1 MEDTTQSWLALQCA
15 TIAGACR
22 GVVILVAPE
31 EQGLVPAA
39 HWPDGSNGAPE
50 LSATAEVA
58 MAERRGVV
66 RRHEPSESAGA
77 EPTDCIAYPILVN
90 GQIFGVVAIEMTSR
104 PEPQQRAVMQLL
116 QWGSAWFQ
124 VLSQQ
129 QKAATNQRLAT
140 ALGFIAT
147 CLEHARFESAATAL
161 ATELATRLSCERVS
175 LGFMRGQHIHLKA
188 LSHSA
193 GFGNKTNIVRHI
205 EAAMD
210 EAFDQQ
216 ATVVFPAAPDSR
228 AQLTRAHAELSRH
241 HGGGASICT
250 VPLTSDG
257 QVIGG
262 LTLERPAGEDFD
274 AESVELCERV
284 ASMVGPLLELKRR
297 DDRWL
302 FHKMWDSLHTHGTN
316 LVGPRHWGLKF
327 SALAATGLTVFLCIA
342 TGDYRVGAEAT
353 LEGSVQRVITAP
365 QDGYIAQAHSR
376 AGGIV
381 HAGDVLATLDDR
393 DLKLEQLKWASERE
407 QFLKE
412 YRGAL
417 ASHDRAQASI
427 LSAQVSQAEAQL
439 QLLAEQLARTQL
451 IAPFDGLVVS
461 GDLSQSLG
469 APVKRGEVLFE
480 VAPLAA
486 YRVMLNVDERDIAQ
500 VASGQRGE
508 LALSAISGETMPFTV
523 TKVTPVSV
531 VEDGNNLF
539 RVEAALDQSSE
550 RLRPGMAGIGKI
562 DIERRKLAW
571 IWTHKLID
579 WLRLWVWSWWS

>member
-1 MEDTTQSWLALQCA
+1 MDDTTQSWLALQCA
-15 TIAGACR
+15 TIVGACK
-22 GVVILVAPE
+22 GIVILVAPG
-31 EQGLVPAA
+31 EQRLVPAA
-39 HWPDGSNGAPE
+39 HWPDGSNDAPE

-58 MAERRGVV
+58 IAEQRGVV
-66 RRHEPSESAGA
+66 RRHEPPQSAGA
-77 EPTDCIAYPILVN
+77 EPTDCIAYPLLVN
-90 GQIFGVVAIEMTSR
+90 GQIFGVVAIEVTSR

-129 QKAATNQRLAT
+129 QKSASNQRLAT

-147 CLEHARFESAATAL
+147 CLEHPRFESAATAL
-161 ATELATRLSCERVS
+161 AIELTTQLSCERVS
-175 LGFMRGQHIHLKA
+175 LGFVRGKHMHLDA
-188 LSHSA
+188 MCHCADL
-193 GFGNKTNIVRHI
+193 GNKTNIIRHI

-216 ATVVFPAAPDSR
+216 ATVVFPVAPDGR
-228 AQLTRAHAELSRH
+228 VQLTRAHAELARYHS
-241 HGGGASICT
+241 GGASICT

-257 QVIGG
+257 RVIGA
-262 LTLERPAGEDFD
+262 LTLERPAGQEFD
-274 AESVELCERV
+274 SETIELCERIT
-284 ASMVGPLLELKRR
+284 SMVGPLLELKRR

-302 FHKMWDSLHTHGTN
+302 LRKMWDSLRTHGTN

-327 SALAATGLTVFLCIA
+327 SALALTSLMVFLSIA
-342 TGDYRVGAEAT
+342 TGDYRVSAEAT
-353 LEGSVQRVITAP
+353 LEGSVQRAITAP
-365 QDGYIAQAHSR
+365 QDGYIAQAHTR
-376 AGGIV
+376 AGSIV
-381 HAGDVLATLDDR
+381 QAGDVLATLDDK

-412 YRGAL
+412 YRSAL

-439 QLLAEQLARTQL
+439 ELVAEQLTRAQL
-451 IAPFDGLVVS
+451 VAPFDGLVVS

-486 YRVMLNVDERDIAQ
+486 YRVMLNVDERDIAE
-500 VASGQRGE
+500 VVTGQRGE
-508 LALSAISGETMPFTV
+508 LALSAISGQTMSFSV

-531 VEDGNNLF
+531 VEDGNNFF
-539 RVEAALDQSSE
+539 RVEAWMDKSYE
-550 RLRPGMAGIGKI
+550 GLRPGMKGIGKI
-562 DIERRKLAW
+562 DIDRRKLAW
-571 IWTHKLID
+571 IWTHRLID

>member
-1 MEDTTQSWLALQCA
+1 MKDTAQSWLALQCT

-22 GVVILVAPE
+22 GVVILAVPE
-31 EQGLVPAA
+31 EKGLVPAA
-39 HWPDGSNGAPE
+39 YWPDGTQGAPE
-50 LSATAEVA
+50 LSAAAELAV
-58 MAERRGVV
+58 AERRGVV
-66 RRHEPSESAGA
+66 RKHEPSASADA
-77 EPTDCIAYPILVN
+77 EPTDCIAYPLLAN

-124 VLSQQ
+124 VLSRQE
-129 QKAATNQRLAT
+129 KAATNERLAT
-140 ALGFIAT
+140 VLGFIAT

-161 ATELATRLSCERVS
+161 ATELTMRLSCERVS
-175 LGFMRGQHIHLKA
+175 LGFVQGKHIHLNA

-193 GFGNKTNIVRHI
+193 GFGSKTNIVRHI

-216 ATVVFPAAPDSR
+216 ATVVFPAAPDGR
-228 AQLTRAHAELSRH
+228 VQLTRAHAELSRH
-241 HGGGASICT
+241 HGGGSICT
-250 VPLTSDG
+250 VPLTGDG
-257 QVIGG
+257 RVIGG
-262 LTLERPAGEDFD
+262 LTLERLAGQDFD
-274 AESVELCERV
+274 SETIELCERV

-302 FHKMWDSLHTHGTN
+302 LRKIWDSLQTQGAN

-327 SALAATGLTVFLCIA
+327 SALTLTGLMIFLSIA
-342 TGDYRVGAEAT
+342 TGDYRVTAEAT
-353 LEGSVQRVITAP
+353 LEGSVQRVVTAP

-376 AGGIV
+376 AGDIV

-393 DLKLEQLKWASERE
+393 DLKLEQLKWGSERE
-407 QFLKE
+407 QLLKE
-412 YRGAL
+412 YRSAL
-417 ASHDRAQASI
+417 ADHDRAQASI

-469 APVKRGEVLFE
+469 APVKRGEILFE
-480 VAPLAA
+480 VAPLAT
-486 YRVMLNVDERDIAQ
+486 YRVMLNVDERDIAE
-500 VASGQRGE
+500 VASGQQGE
-508 LALSAISGETMPFTV
+508 LALPAISGETMPFTV
-523 TKVTPVSV
+523 TRVTPVSV
-531 VEDGNNLF
+531 VEDGNNFF
-539 RVEAALDQSSE
+539 RVEARLGQSTE
-550 RLRPGMAGIGKI
+550 GLRPGMEGIGKI
-562 DIERRKLAW
+562 HIERRKLAW
-571 IWTHKLID
+571 IWTHRLID